1 MSDTTDTP
9 ESDPTTGTDPSSTA
23 DPSVADTPPSAPAAA
38 PSSRRGIWKYLGA
51 GAIGLVVGALA
62 AGLIA
67 WGVGDDHDGRRDM
80 RPAMSQQ
87 RGGGQMPQ
95 MPQGPGGR
103 GQMPGGQMPG
113 GQKDQQQSQQQ
124 GQTQQGQAQPWGSQG
139 GMGPGGR
146 TRAS

>member
-9 ESDPTTGTDPSSTA
+9 ESDPTTATDPSSTTE
-23 DPSVADTPPSAPAAA
+23 PSVADNPPPPDGAAT
-38 PSSRRGIWKYLGA
+38 SSRRGIWKYLGA
-51 GAIGLVVGALA
+51 GAIGLVVGALV

-67 WGVGDDHDGRRDM
+67 WGVGDDGDGRKDM

-103 GQMPGGQMPG
+103 GQMPGGQ
-113 GQKDQQQSQQQ
+113 KDQQQNQQQ
-124 GQTQQGQAQPWGSQG
+124 GQAQQGQAQPWGSQG